1 MRSSFMA
8 LITCIGSITIMLYIF
23 ANYNTFAWWVEPL
36 ALVVAGVLTMLVLHI
51 KEILSVGS
59 AGLSMFLLNFKDN
72 IFSNVIHKELSF
84 GENIII
90 TFAIIVVVTIITEIL
105 VSSGFTA
112 YNIIFDIILAV
123 LTVAIIL
130 WICPLLYESFKIS
143 YIDILA
149 LPIGLFIYFLLVI
162 LINFKANFRH
172 SKVVTE
178 SKLYEE
184 NISSNSEE

>member
-23 ANYNTFAWWVEPL
+23 ANYTFTWWVAPL

-51 KEILSVGS
+51 KEVLSVGS
-59 AGLSMFLLNFKDN
+59 AGLSMFLLNFKDD

-84 GENIII
+84 VENIVI